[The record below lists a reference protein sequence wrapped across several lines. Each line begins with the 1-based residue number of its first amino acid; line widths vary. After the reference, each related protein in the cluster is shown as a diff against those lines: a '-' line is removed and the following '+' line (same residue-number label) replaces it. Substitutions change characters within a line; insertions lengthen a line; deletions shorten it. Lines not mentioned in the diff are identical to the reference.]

1 LPFLLALK
9 LRMTVRQT
17 DTMTGN
23 QLKASASW
31 DDVFAATMTT
41 MYGRPVTIEGDGD
54 ARGM

>member
-1 LPFLLALK
+1 
-9 LRMTVRQT
+9 MTVRQT